1 MGDIKPG
8 DYVRITIEGPWYDD
22 DYRTTEQIASIRE
35 YGAHPADTVTVEKI
49 EPPVE
54 VFKPGDRLRYKGRW
68 SGYEITVADRGY
80 LQHFT
85 DGSVEFFTTPTKFTS
100 EKYEFTSEKYEKVYP
115 G

>member
-35 YGAHPADTVTVEKI
+35 YEAYPADKVTVEKV

-54 VFKPGDRLRYKGRW
+54 VFKPGDRLRRTDFG
-68 SGYEITVADRGY
+68 GYEITLGTQGY
-80 LQHFT
+80 LQHPPLSGESRYT
-85 DGSVEFFTTPTKFTS
+85 EYGADPDDFFNSKNF
-100 EKYEFTSEKYEKVYP
+100 EKVYP